1 VNYIFSGAY
10 MGRNN
15 KVSYRNKEIHNYLAA
30 FWFLL
35 PLIILLVGF
44 MAFPIIQSF
53 IRAVHDG
60 QGNFIGLYN
69 LRLFLGETRFITNV
83 RNTFIYVIFSVLLII
98 PTALL
103 AANLI
108 VEPGIFVSIIRPL
121 YLIPWVIPYICSS
134 ILFRSMFYGQ
144 GPVSYIVFH
153 ITGKPMLFLSN
164 PKGAMMV
171 IVLHQYWRAL
181 PFCMLF
187 IAAGLTTIPIPL
199 YEAATIDGAGKW
211 KQFWHITLP
220 ILKSHIFIITI
231 MATNGALQDSES
243 IWSIS
248 GGGPGIAT
256 ETIAE
261 RLFVDSFKNF
271 DLNSA
276 SVLGVVLLIIASIF
290 ILLYGKSMKSMEEDI
305 YE

>member
-1 VNYIFSGAY
+1 
-10 MGRNN
+10 MGNRLDKESRNT
-15 KVSYRNKEIHNYLAA
+15 VTA
-30 FWFLL
+30 FFFLL
-35 PLIILLVGF
+35 PLILLLLCF
-44 MAFPIIQSF
+44 MAFPVVQCF

-60 QGNFIGLYN
+60 KGNFVGLYN
-69 LRLFLGETRFITNV
+69 LRLFLGETRFATNV
-83 RNTFIYVIFSVLLII
+83 RNTIIYVVCSILFII

-103 AANLI
+103 AAHLI
-108 VEPGIFVSIIRPL
+108 VDRGIFVNIIRPL

-144 GPVSYIVFH
+144 GFVPFLIQK
-153 ITGKPMLFLSN
+153 ITGRMFLFLSD
-164 PKGAMMV
+164 PKRAMIV

-187 IAAGLTTIPIPL
+187 IAAGLTTIPIYL
-199 YEAATIDGAGKW
+199 YEAAIIDGAGKW
-211 KQFWHITLP
+211 KKFWHITLP
-220 ILKSHIFIITI
+220 ILKSHIFLVTI

-243 IWSIS
+243 IWSIT
-248 GGGPGIAT
+248 GGGPGIST

-276 SVLGVVLLIIASIF
+276 SVLGVVLLAIASVFIF
-290 ILLYGKSMKSMEEDI
+290 LYSRSMKTMEEDI